1 MPRLSAFS
9 YALMSAFA
17 FGSASLASAADG
29 NSYRAGQIYLKVNAP
44 APGACALQCEGDAQ
58 CKSWNYVPTT
68 HYGGVCEFNANFA
81 QSQPHPFAISGVN
94 DAGGYRSTQIISGAT
109 RTTRIG
115 QPVTIRA
122 NTQAPLKA
130 PRRVA
135 SAMQTQ
141 PQTAKPPVITRQRS
155 FAPRQAAAPQ
165 APQTAARNIPAQA
178 RIAPPRVNSRIAQQ
192 PQRRPAPY
200 PAPPSER
207 ELAAQRAALQASQ
220 RARARTIPATSRT
233 PLAAVPGPSPAPA
246 QAPTPTSP
254 QGYPQAPQNFE
265 AAARASLYGGLY
277 DDVAAKPKAA
287 PQPLYS
293 ERPTDNPD
301 APIATSPYAKPV
313 TPVDVLP
320 LAGAASQ

>member
-9 YALMSAFA
+9 YALMSLFA
-17 FGSASLASAADG
+17 FGSASIASAADG

-58 CKSWNYVPTT
+58 CKSWNFVPTT
-68 HYGGVCEFNANFA
+68 RAGGVCEFNSNFA
-81 QSQPHPFAISGVN
+81 SSQPHPFAVSGVN
-94 DAGGYRSTQIISGAT
+94 EAGGYRSSQIISGAT

-115 QPVTIRA
+115 QPVTVRA
-122 NTQAPLKA
+122 STQTPLQPSRTIGA
-130 PRRVA
+130 
-135 SAMQTQ
+135 AMQTQ
-141 PQTAKPPVITRQRS
+141 PQAKKPPVITRQRS
-155 FAPRQAAAPQ
+155 FAPRQATPQAAPQ
-165 APQTAARNIPAQA
+165 ASQAQARQIPAQA
-178 RIAPPRVNSRIAQQ
+178 RIAQPRVNPRIAQQ

-220 RARARTIPATSRT
+220 RARARTIPASAPQAR
-233 PLAAVPGPSPAPA
+233 PAAQAPAPA
-246 QAPTPTSP
+246 PEAA

-265 AAARASLYGGLY
+265 VAARANLYGGLY

-320 LAGAASQ
+320 LAGAPSQ